1 MASTVGTDEPSSANG
16 DAPRL
21 SAAAAAAS
29 HPEFDVSKL
38 QGLPTEQQELL
49 LLNFVSTLSRHV
61 LGLDADDCTA
71 QQFYLKK
78 EIFKIL
84 HLGTPAP
91 SRVIRNTLGRCL
103 GHVFGKGDRKL
114 LFETVS
120 ELSSILSSGKVKTEA
135 EIRLK
140 HAAVTCLGEVYA
152 AAGDSAI
159 NLHQLACTALLKL
172 LKASS
177 SHAGLRAAV
186 FAALGKIATMLGAS
200 LDESIARD
208 VWKQGRSYATSDKG
222 SLVVI
227 SACRCLR
234 SLVQSTPYF
243 QTSADFDSLRSSM
256 FKTFDSASSHVRSA
270 AADCF
275 AEALVRGYS
284 ETAVNEPPASAV
296 KRSKS
301 KAVKRQSMQIGGL
314 QDDDDLPPRPESPA
328 PSKKSQV
335 LALSLADLLKTLST
349 QYVRMSTTNR
359 SRAAIALCYGN
370 TLRRLG
376 ERTVEAN
383 YTRILEHLTVELL
396 GHSNV
401 ANNRYR
407 LLITRRMIEII
418 VQDIVGKKILGE
430 SGQTNAAKALLND
443 IIKNYP
449 QPIKENPE
457 PAKQTLAV
465 SLSALASL
473 INSLGSASSAFSEA
487 CRDALPQ
494 VLLHPSYTVQ
504 VYAASCLKTF
514 LLACPQQILPCLS
527 ICMNSLSRELGL
539 LGTGRGSPRRCLGL
553 AHGLAAGLSAS
564 PQRPLYGSVDIYSRV
579 LTMSTS
585 LLKSSGSSEL
595 RVAAM
600 QIQVAWTLIGG
611 LMSLGPNF
619 VKIHLSQLLLLWK
632 NALPKVLSK
641 DSSIHRNHLNAS
653 FLTHV
658 RECALGSI
666 LSFLEFNGRLLTV
679 DVSKRIA
686 TMLQSTTA
694 FLKTLPSKKIADDIS
709 ERLTP
714 SLQLQDLEVMV
725 QRRVLQCYT
734 KLVNTSPAG
743 GTEALLQ
750 SNLLTLAISLFAD
763 PDNYTPSS
771 LSASIAN
778 TAGTFES
785 IWDIGDNSGFGVTG
799 LVRGF
804 KVRPLPGQHET
815 SVDRAV
821 SGREGPEEEIERLL
835 LSPIC
840 GTLEH
845 DASVLYIGNAD
856 GPSLPDPAAT
866 EVVNMAIQLFAFVF
880 PLTPSKVQES
890 VLEQVTTFLAAG
902 SLQRDPGRKAA
913 INVNVA
919 TALLSILRVAVK
931 ETRSPP
937 GDVTNA
943 AVEKLIQELLRDFV
957 LDPDQYVRSIA
968 YEAVARLCGTC
979 GNAFT
984 NQEIKYLID
993 TIVVNR
999 EPSARAGCAMA
1010 LGTIQAKIGSMAA
1023 GYHLKSILNILLS
1036 LCNDPHP
1043 TVHYWAL
1050 EAVARVADAA
1060 GLSFASYVS
1069 ATLGML
1075 ANLYVSETHNPEV
1088 ALPATMNLGVE
1099 LSTSSAIAHCIDA
1112 LINVLG
1118 PDLQDSTKSRELIF
1132 TLVGFFQQE
1141 EDLEVQ
1147 RASLVCLE
1155 HLSLYAPG
1163 YVSFADYVKTLQRY
1177 LGSEHTVLRDVAVDG
1192 LHNLMKRNPYDVIEA
1207 ADKGFEDQLWLV
1219 LDSDPSHDGM
1229 RNTIRNWMRHT
1240 CLDNTAAWLARFQH
1254 VLKMTRPK
1262 EAAKKVVK
1270 PKQASAGI
1278 DLQDD
1283 EVAGFATAPG
1293 ATKDEKDTPSGSEV
1307 EPLRWQ
1313 VMTFTMDLLNDVFIL
1328 VTKDVAQHGES
1339 AAQAA
1344 LQSKIAD
1351 VVRMAFS
1358 ASTSGVV
1365 EQRIWGLKTVG
1376 AVLKMFGKT
1385 PDPDF
1390 EEAMLL
1396 EQYQAQIGSALTP
1409 AFAADSSPELAAEA
1423 VNVCA
1428 AFIATGIV
1436 TDVDRMGRILKTL
1449 VSSLENFRT
1458 EDENAGIGDL
1468 KGLSSNARV
1477 MVKMAV
1483 FGAWAELQVASSE
1496 QGYLLD
1502 VLKPHIG
1509 TLTPLWLESLR
1520 EFARLRFE
1528 PDISMTLGP
1537 PSLSGSLDTVY
1548 AALNRETQLKFYQD
1562 SWLKLVD
1569 AIASLIEQDSEFVF
1583 DALDGKEVSGPNANG
1598 ASRGPDI
1605 NYRDE
1610 PVAFFFVLFG
1620 IAFEALATKPGQ
1632 SESLATEEQTLAILG
1647 ALKKILHP
1655 SVSGQAIYRDAVFSE
1670 TMDLLDRLVLTEG
1683 LDVQAVIV
1691 EIARDLCLAHP
1702 AARKSGDADNNEL
1715 SEDIEQLFEL
1725 TRIMVLVLSGLLP
1738 NLSETPQPTRHQ
1750 MNEEAILLVKTALDA
1765 LVDAAEVFPAIIK
1778 TDLYACII
1786 HIFATILATPSCQEV
1801 IVPQSLPTLK
1811 RFMVSVSRSRAAAA
1825 AGVAN
1830 GTLLEESGPVQ
1841 TDAQLLGCLR
1851 RFLSIYLHA
1860 QRREAPISL
1869 TCVKNCLLALTIL
1882 FTGGGEN
1889 HLPATEP
1896 LVARYL
1902 DELVD
1907 CLTDRMTAKMA
1918 ANCIRT
1924 LLLQPHPT
1932 PADHSIAR
1940 HLLPRLLGFVTDT
1953 DPEDPENA
1961 RALIA
1966 QALCAYAASPAATQL
1981 PQRAPLI
1988 MALVLP
1994 ALLERAQ
2001 KEGPESYRET
2011 SARLLELAAA
2021 NQAAFRGV
2029 VSTVGEGQRGFLEE
2043 VIRRGRQEE
2052 MEAAGRMNR
2061 AGQDGGAKPSIAL
2074 KMDFGG

>member
-1 MASTVGTDEPSSANG
+1 MASIADTDEPGIANG
-16 DAPRL
+16 ETPRT
-21 SAAAAAAS
+21 SIGAAATAAAAAAAATS
-29 HPEFDVSKL
+29 NPEFDVAKL

-49 LLNFVSTLSRHV
+49 LLSFVSTLSKHV
-61 LGLDADDCTA
+61 LSLPPDDCTA

-78 EIFKIL
+78 EIFKIINL
-84 HLGTPAP
+84 QTPP
-91 SRVIRNTLGRCL
+91 PTRIIRNALAKCL

-120 ELSSILSSGKVKTEA
+120 DLSGIISSGKSKHEG
-135 EIRLK
+135 EIRTK
-140 HAAVTCLGEVYA
+140 HAAVACLGEVYA

-159 NLHQLACTALLKL
+159 NLHQLACSALLKL
-172 LKASS
+172 LKSS
-177 SHAGLRAAV
+177 SGSAGLRASV
-186 FAALGKIATMLGAS
+186 FTALGKIAAKLGGS

-208 VWKQGRSYATSDKG
+208 IWKQGRSYATSDKG
-222 SLVVI
+222 SLVI
-227 SACRCLR
+227 ITACRCLR
-234 SLVQSTPYF
+234 SLLQYTPYF
-243 QTSADFDSLRSSM
+243 LTSNDFDSLRSSM
-256 FKTFDSASSHVRSA
+256 FKTFDSPSSSVRSA

-284 ETAVNEPPASAV
+284 ESAV
-296 KRSKS
+296 GEAPPVLVKRTKS
-301 KAVKRQSMQIGGL
+301 KAAKRQSTQIGSL
-314 QDDDDLPPRPESPA
+314 QEDDELPPRPESPA
-328 PSKKSQV
+328 PSKKSQI
-335 LALSLADLLKTLST
+335 LALSLVDMLKTLST
-349 QYVRMSTTNR
+349 QYVRMSTSNR
-359 SRAAIALCYGN
+359 SRAAIAVCYGN
-370 TLRRLG
+370 LFRKLG
-376 ERTVEAN
+376 EKTVESN
-383 YTRILEHLTVELL
+383 YTQIVEHLTVEIL
-396 GHSNV
+396 GHNTIT
-401 ANNRYR
+401 NNRYR
-407 LLITRRMIEII
+407 LLISRRMIEII
-418 VQDIVGKKILGE
+418 IQDVVGKKILGE

-443 IIKNYP
+443 IIRNYP
-449 QPIKENPE
+449 QVLKEKPE
-457 PAKQTLAV
+457 PAKQTLVVA
-465 SLSALASL
+465 LSALASL
-473 INSLGSASSAFSEA
+473 INSLGSATSSFSEA
-487 CRDALPQ
+487 CREGLVQ
-494 VLLHPSYTVQ
+494 VLQHPSYTVQ
-504 VYAASCLKTF
+504 VYASACLKTF
-514 LLACPQQILPCLS
+514 LLACPQQLLPCLS
-527 ICMNSLSRELGL
+527 VCMNSLSRELGL

-553 AHGLAAGLSAS
+553 SHGLAAGLSAS
-564 PQRPLYGSVDIYSRV
+564 PQRPLYGSVDINSRV
-579 LTMSTS
+579 LTMATN
-585 LLKSSGSSEL
+585 LLKSSSTSEL
-595 RVAAM
+595 RVAST

-632 NALPKVLSK
+632 NALPKVLAK
-641 DSSIHRNHLNAS
+641 DSSIHRNYLNAS

-658 RECALGSI
+658 RECALSSI
-666 LSFLEFNGRLLTV
+666 LAFLEFNSRLLTV

-694 FLKTLPSKKIADDIS
+694 FLKTLPSKKTAEDIS

-714 SLQLQDLEVMV
+714 SLQLQDLEIMV

-734 KLVNTSPAG
+734 KLVNISPPG

-778 TAGTFES
+778 TASTFES
-785 IWDIGDNSGFGVTG
+785 VWDIGDNSGFGVTG

-804 KVRPLPGQHET
+804 NVRPLPGQHES
-815 SVDRAV
+815 SVDRNP
-821 SGREGPEEEIERLL
+821 SGREGPEEEIDKLL
-835 LSPIC
+835 VSPIC

-845 DASVLYIGNAD
+845 DASILYIGSSD

-880 PLTPSKVQES
+880 PLTPPKVQES
-890 VLEQVTTFLAAG
+890 VLEQVTTFIAAG

-913 INVNVA
+913 IDVNVA
-919 TALLSILRVAVK
+919 AALLLILRVAVK
-931 ETRSPP
+931 ETKSPP

-943 AVEKLIQELLRDFV
+943 AVEKLIQELLRGFV
-957 LDPDQYVRSIA
+957 LDRDPYLRSIA

-984 NQEIKYLID
+984 NQEIKHLID

-1023 GYHLKSILNILLS
+1023 GYHLKTVLNILLS

-1050 EAVARVADAA
+1050 EAVARVADAS
-1060 GLSFASYVS
+1060 GLGFANYVS

-1075 ANLYVSETHNPEV
+1075 ANLYFAETHNPEA
-1088 ALPATMNLGVE
+1088 ALPASMNLEVE
-1099 LSTSSAIAHCIDA
+1099 SSTSAAIARCVDS

-1132 TLVGFFQQE
+1132 TLVGYFQQE

-1147 RASLVCLE
+1147 RASLICLE

-1163 YVSFADYVKTLQRY
+1163 YVNFVEYVKTLQGY
-1177 LGSEHTVLRDVAVDG
+1177 LSSDDTALRDVAVDG

-1219 LDSDPSHDGM
+1219 LDSDPCHDGM
-1229 RNTIRNWMRHT
+1229 RNTIRNWMRQT

-1262 EAAKKVVK
+1262 DTRKETTKTAK
-1270 PKQASAGI
+1270 PGTGL
-1278 DLQDD
+1278 DLQDE
-1283 EVAGFATAPG
+1283 EVAGFAAATG
-1293 ATKDEKDTPSGSEV
+1293 ATKDEKDTLGGPDV

-1313 VMTFTMDLLNDVFIL
+1313 VTTFAMDCLNDIFIL
-1328 VTKDVAQHGES
+1328 VAKDVATNGDS

-1344 LQSKIAD
+1344 LQSKIGD
-1351 VVRMAFS
+1351 VVKMAFS

-1365 EQRIWGLKTVG
+1365 EQRIWGLKIIG
-1376 AVLKMFGKT
+1376 AVLKMFGKV

-1396 EQYQAQIGSALTP
+1396 EQYQAQISSALTP

-1423 VNVCA
+1423 VHVCA
-1428 AFIATGIV
+1428 GFIATGIV
-1436 TDVDRMGRILKTL
+1436 RDVDRMGRILKTL
-1449 VSSLENFRT
+1449 VSSLENFKS

-1496 QGYLLD
+1496 QSYLVD

-1562 SWLKLVD
+1562 TWLKLVD
-1569 AIASLIEQDSEFVF
+1569 AIASLIGQDSDFVF
-1583 DALDGKEVSGPNANG
+1583 DALDGKEVTGPNANG
-1598 ASRGPDI
+1598 SSRGLDI

-1620 IAFEALATKPGQ
+1620 IAFEALATKSGQ
-1632 SESLATEEQTLAILG
+1632 SESLASQEQTLEILN

-1655 SVSGQAIYRDAVFSE
+1655 SVSGQAIYREAIFSE

-1683 LDVQAVIV
+1683 LDVQGVIV

-1702 AARKSGDADNNEL
+1702 AARKHEEADNGEL

-1725 TRIMVLVLSGLLP
+1725 TRIIVLVLSGLLP
-1738 NLSETPQPTRHQ
+1738 NLSENPQPTRHQ
-1750 MNEEAILLVKTALDA
+1750 MTEEAILLIKTSLNA

-1778 TDLYACII
+1778 MDLYACII

-1801 IVPQSLPTLK
+1801 TVPQSLPTLK
-1811 RFMVSVSRSRAAAA
+1811 RFITSMSNSRQASE
-1825 AGVAN
+1825 N
-1830 GTLLEESGPVQ
+1830 GQSQ
-1841 TDAQLLGCLR
+1841 TDVQLLGCLR

-1860 QRREAPISL
+1860 QKREAPTSL
-1869 TCVKNCLLALTIL
+1869 ACVKNCLLALTVL
-1882 FTGGGEN
+1882 FTAGKN
-1889 HLPATEP
+1889 HLPASEP
-1896 LVARYL
+1896 LVARFL
-1902 DELVD
+1902 DELLD
-1907 CLTDRMTAKMA
+1907 CLTDRMTAKIA
-1918 ANCIRT
+1918 ASCIRT
-1924 LLLQPHPT
+1924 LLLQANPT
-1932 PADHSIAR
+1932 PADQTIAR
-1940 HLLPRLLGFVTDT
+1940 YLLPRLIGFVTDT
-1953 DPEDPENA
+1953 EPEDPERA
-1961 RALIA
+1961 RSQVAAALT
-1966 QALCAYAASPAATQL
+1966 AYVGTVPSDRSPVA
-1981 PQRAPLI
+1981 

-1994 ALLERAQ
+1994 ALLTRALSEGVEEQ
-2001 KEGPESYRET
+2001 KEVYRET
-2011 SARLLELAAA
+2011 SGRLLELASAD
-2021 NQAAFRGV
+2021 QAAFRAV
-2029 VSTVGEGQRGFLEE
+2029 VAAMSEGQKGFLEE
-2043 VIRRGRQEE
+2043 VIRAGR
-2052 MEAAGRMNR
+2052 EAAAAAA
-2061 AGQDGGAKPSIAL
+2061 AGGVRREGEGTREPTIAL
-2074 KMDFGG
+2074 KMDFGGP